1 MSWRPET
8 FAQAE
13 KFKLLGGAKWLR
25 KQIDAANPEKLDAK
39 RPV

>member
-13 KFKLLGGAKWLR
+13 KFRALGGAKWLR
-25 KQIDAANPEKLDAK
+25 RMIDAANPFTESKK
-39 RPV
+39 